1 MDFFQAQD
9 TAKRKTGQLV
19 VLFCAA
25 VLGLIV
31 LTNILLA
38 LTLGIAGPQI
48 NPGAGPLTNPG
59 ISSIPLEQWITT
71 SLAVLTVI
79 GAATLY
85 KYLQVRGGGRA
96 VAEAL
101 GGVPLDP
108 ASADSKHRRLLNIVE
123 EMAIAS
129 GLPVPPVY
137 LLADPAI
144 NAFAAGLSPGDA
156 VIGVTQGTLDILNRE
171 ELQGV
176 IGHEFSH
183 ILNGDMRINLRLIA
197 ILHGILFIGLIGQ
210 GLFRGRLY
218 SGRSRDGG
226 APIIALAVGLLVI
239 GYAGTFFGNLIK
251 AAVSRQREFLADS
264 ASVQFTRNP
273 AGLSHALQKIGG
285 AVSGSTIQRF
295 NVDESSHM
303 FFGQAVSLFMNG
315 LMATHP
321 PLGNRIKAIDPH
333 WKGSFPEAGKLQG
346 SSAENYFTSHDSQSV
361 GFGPVVSGSAHSNTL
376 DDTELR
382 NSIGN
387 PTADNLETAQQLI
400 ETSNEIW
407 VEAAHDIWGARAL
420 VYALLLDQDQDIQ
433 DTQWA
438 LLFDRADTGVPEY
451 VKKLMQSTAD
461 IDQEQRLVLLSASMP
476 ALKSLSFK
484 QYSNFM
490 GIVVDLI
497 KIDERIQL
505 FEWVLHRILV
515 KDLTGH
521 YERIRQIKIRHKKLE
536 NVGHDVFELL
546 AALARLSPNQQSS
559 FAKGLQRAALSVS
572 GFANTSKPADQVA
585 LLNTPDPNF
594 SRLNGALHEL
604 RRLHPLEKPR
614 LIKACAATVL
624 ADGIINQDEMALLQ
638 GVAATLDCP
647 LPPLHQSVSQSV
659 SHSGTQ

>member
-9 TAKRKTGQLV
+9 KAKRKTGQLV
-19 VLFCAA
+19 LLFCAA

-38 LTLGIAGPQI
+38 LTLGLAGPQI
-48 NPGAGPLTNPG
+48 NPGANPLTSPG
-59 ISSIPLEQWITT
+59 LASIPFTQWITT

-101 GGVPLDP
+101 GGTPLDP
-108 ASADSKHRRLLNIVE
+108 ATSDSKQRRLQNIVE

-137 LLADPAI
+137 LLDDPAI

-156 VIGVTQGTLDILNRE
+156 VIGITQGTLDMLNRE

-273 AGLSHALQKIGG
+273 DGLSHALQKIGG
-285 AVSGSTIQRF
+285 AVSGSTISRF
-295 NVDESSHM
+295 NVNESSHM
-303 FFGQAVSLFMNG
+303 FFGQAVSLFMNN
-315 LMATHP
+315 LTATHP
-321 PLGNRIKAIDPH
+321 PLGKRIKAIDPH
-333 WKGSFPEAGKLQG
+333 WQGTFPEAGKLEG
-346 SSAENYFTSHDSQSV
+346 GGAENYFAPQTGKSANVNPAASGLANSSALDVVDLKNSV
-361 GFGPVVSGSAHSNTL
+361 
-376 DDTELR
+376 
-382 NSIGN
+382 GN

-400 ETSNEIW
+400 KSSNAIW
-407 VEAAHDIWGARAL
+407 MHAAHDIWGARAL
-420 VYALLLDQDQDIQ
+420 VYTLLLDQSQDIQ
-433 DTQWA
+433 DAQWTI
-438 LLFDRADTGVPEY
+438 LVDRADAGVPEY
-451 VKKLMQSTAD
+451 VRKLIETEAD
-461 IDQEQRLVLLSASMP
+461 INQEQRLILLSASMP

-484 QYSNFM
+484 QYKNFM

-505 FEWVLHRILV
+505 FEWVMHRILV
-515 KDLTGH
+515 KDLKGH
-521 YERIRQIKIRHKKLE
+521 YERIKQIKTRHKKLE
-536 NVGHDVFELL
+536 GVSHEVYELL
-546 AALARLSPNQQSS
+546 AALARLSPNQQGSLAS
-559 FAKGLQRAALSVS
+559 GLQEAALSVS
-572 GFANTSKPADQVA
+572 GFTSTRNPADQVA
-585 LLNTPDPNF
+585 MLDTPDPNF
-594 SRLNGALHEL
+594 STLNRALHEL

-624 ADGIINQDEMALLQ
+624 ADGNINQNEMALLQ
-638 GVAATLDCP
+638 GIAATLDCP
-647 LPPLHQSVSQSV
+647 LPPLFSK
-659 SHSGTQ
+659 